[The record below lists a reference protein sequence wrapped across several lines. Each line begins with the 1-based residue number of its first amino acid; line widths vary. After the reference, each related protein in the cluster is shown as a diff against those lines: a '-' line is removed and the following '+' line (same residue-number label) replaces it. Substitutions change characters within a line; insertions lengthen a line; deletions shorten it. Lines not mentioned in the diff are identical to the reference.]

1 MAYKRILGLFVAM
14 VLMASGLR
22 AQGWLGRDLVN
33 MSARDLTASQQE
45 ELLRMAKQNGYNESD
60 LEALARSQGLQ
71 MPNATPLAI
80 DKKTDDT
87 LAKNSR
93 VQEDNQLQSQ
103 VAIYGQELFENGPS
117 AMFGPSSSLAPP
129 ADYIIGPS
137 DRLGIRVFGLQELS
151 VEVRVQNNG
160 FVSVPHVGEVAL
172 AGLTLGEAQKLLVQ
186 KLRKMGFASL
196 VSGQSE
202 LKIHLQEMR
211 SIQVLFW
218 GAKQSGAYDLP
229 GIASAFHAIYA
240 AGGPGSNRTY
250 RSIQVLRAGQVV
262 STIDLY
268 AYLNGGDRSADITL
282 RDNDILY
289 FPYYDHRV
297 RLRGEV
303 KTPAIFELLP
313 GETLANAFEFAGGF
327 TEIAFK
333 ENIEVLRY
341 GAQMKELYTVSFEQ
355 LASFEVLGAEIA
367 TVSSVLDQI
376 KSRIKIEGAVYRPG
390 FYSAFGG
397 LNLAEALKLAGGLLP
412 TALRQSVLVY
422 SNPEN
427 GQRSYRNYPLT
438 AVLSGAVTVTLLEN
452 DEVYVLDSAT
462 LYQIDRVGVYGNVL
476 NPGAYEYGEG
486 LSAAGL
492 LFRAGGFGQYAS
504 TGKVLISRKIQDE
517 QQLATVFS
525 QTASRDFWNNAELN
539 AFLIQPGDIISVF
552 TNPLVNDQVYVSCEG
567 QFKQPGAYPLESRDQ
582 SLWDV
587 YEMAGG
593 ANGYASLKNMVL
605 IRPRPQSV
613 NDQIIMKTAG
623 RIRNELY
630 ENDSLISEG
639 NKQLVQLY
647 DTIALYPIKS
657 KLATV
662 MKNTPATSGDRLILP
677 AMDNM
682 VYISGAVQNATAVV
696 FDRRLSLSDYV
707 DLAGGASEFGDSR
720 RVYAIYPNGRSVTM
734 GYFLGLAK
742 RRKIEPGSRVV
753 VPFEKGYGQPEEK
766 LSTAERITLLSVL
779 GTTLST
785 MTLVL
790 IQLLP

>member
-1 MAYKRILGLFVAM
+1 MGGLQ
-14 VLMASGLR
+14 

-45 ELLRMAKQNGYNESD
+45 ELLRMAKQQGYNESD
-60 LEALARSQGLQ
+60 LEALARSRGLQ

-80 DKKTDDT
+80 DRQTDDT
-87 LAKNSR
+87 LSKNSR

-117 AMFGPSSSLAPP
+117 TMFGPSSSLAPP
-129 ADYIIGPS
+129 ADYVIGPN
-137 DRLGIRVFGLQELS
+137 DRLGVRVFGLQELS

-160 FVSVPHVGEVAL
+160 FVSLPHAGELGV
-172 AGLTLGEAQKLLVQ
+172 AGLTLVEAQKLLVQ
-186 KLRKMGFASL
+186 KLRKVGFASL
-196 VSGQSE
+196 GNGQSE
-202 LKIHLQEMR
+202 LKIHLLEMR
-211 SIQVLFW
+211 SIQVLVW

-240 AGGPGSNRTY
+240 AGGPGTNRSF
-250 RSIQVLRAGQVV
+250 RSIQVMRAGQVI

-282 RDNDILY
+282 KDNDIIY
-289 FPYYDHRV
+289 IPYYERRV

-313 GETLANAFEFAGGF
+313 GETLADAFEFSGGF

-341 GAQMKELYTVSFEQ
+341 GAQMKELYTVSYDQ

-397 LNLAEALKLAGGLLP
+397 LSLAEALQHAGGLLP
-412 TALRQSVLVY
+412 TALQQSVLVY

-427 GQRSYRNYPLT
+427 GLRSYQNYPLS
-438 AVLSGAVTVTLLEN
+438 AVLNGSVAVQLLEN
-452 DEVYVLDSAT
+452 DEVYVLDSAS
-462 LYQIDRVGVYGNVL
+462 LFKRDQVGVYGNVQT
-476 NPGAYEYGEG
+476 PGVFAYGEG
-486 LSAAGL
+486 LTAASL
-492 LFRAGGFGQYAS
+492 LFRAGGFGEKAN
-504 TGKVLISRKIQDE
+504 TNKVLISRKVEDE

-539 AFLIQPGDIISVF
+539 AFVIEPGDIISVF
-552 TNPLVNDQVYVSCEG
+552 TNPLLNEQVYVSCEG
-567 QFKQPGAYPLESRDQ
+567 QFKQPGAYPLESREQ

-593 ANGYASLKNMVL
+593 ANGFAALKNMIL
-605 IRPRPQSV
+605 IRQRPKSV
-613 NDQIIMKTAG
+613 NDERIVKTKSLVL
-623 RIRNELY
+623 NELY
-630 ENDSLISEG
+630 IIDSIQIESDAVLLP
-639 NKQLVQLY
+639 QY

-657 KLATV
+657 KLAAV
-662 MKNTPATSGDRLILP
+662 LKNTPASSGDRLILP
-677 AMDNM
+677 AIDNM
-682 VYISGAVQNATAVV
+682 VYISGAVNNATAVV
-696 FDRRLSLSDYV
+696 FDRRLSLADYV
-707 DLAGGASEFGDSR
+707 DLAGGASEFGDAR
-720 RVYAIYPNGRSVTM
+720 RVFAIYPNGRSVTV
-734 GYFLGLAK
+734 GYFLGIAK

-753 VPFEKGYGQPEEK
+753 VPFEKGYGQPKEK
-766 LSTAERITLLSVL
+766 LSTAERITLLSVF